1 MMHIMMGIRNTF
13 LDHFLDF
20 IDRVPRLENV
30 LLEIRKARRMMYV
43 AIGNKLDHEEAFTI
57 WSHLDGTRLA
67 QKRVTRSILSK
78 LITKDQCKWSAE
90 QLTLAEKDRKT
101 MMDQIKK
108 LETQKKNME
117 AELAS
122 LNKVVAE
129 TKQNVKVVEGCY
141 SMKDRELHAEIE
153 SCFMEPYGVGH
164 GVHHGGDLT
173 GPSVKALM
181 ANAGEIFDGL
191 KSYLMFCMDAVESFS
206 QQLKKQVV
214 ARTHVYK
221 NCLQNFDGI
230 FSVV

>member
-1 MMHIMMGIRNTF
+1 M
-13 LDHFLDF
+13 
-20 IDRVPRLENV
+20 
-30 LLEIRKARRMMYV
+30 

-67 QKRVTRSILSK
+67 QKRVARSILSK

-101 MMDQIKK
+101 MMDQIKE

-122 LNKVVAE
+122 LKKVVAE
-129 TKQNVKVVEGCY
+129 TKQNVKAVEGRY
-141 SMKDRELHAEIE
+141 SMKDRELRAEIE

-164 GVHHGGDLT
+164 GAHHGGDLT

-191 KSYLMFCMDAVESFS
+191 KSYLMFCMDAVESFP